1 MAITDFLKKASDTI
15 TSIPVPTLQQ
25 PQKSVGDVVASTEPG
40 PMSVPPIGPQP
51 NPTTTQVPTTTTPT
65 APQQPTGTTQP
76 LTYDP
81 AVNPSVVDLLNTAG
95 QDASFANRQTLA
107 QQYGIQ
113 NYTGT
118 AQQNVELGKKF
129 TEAFNQLKGGA
140 VPETGAT
147 AGTALDQHFAQKP
160 GEETPQGTP
169 EQRFFDTL
177 GAMNPIEANLF
188 QQLSGLLSATNN
200 QQSLRE
206 FYDQEFKAQGIEAL
220 NLELAD
226 INRIME
232 GTEDD
237 IRAEIS
243 NSGGFATD
251 SQVRALTGARNKTLL
266 KQANYLSNVLQSKND
281 YLDRIVSLTQ
291 ADRAQVSADL
301 DRKLGITETLFNMSQ
316 SMTNAAKD
324 NYKMVIDSVG
334 WEGLAQSIGDN
345 PSQQAYVE
353 NLFGLGKGALKAL
366 AKYKKPLTEMETLD
380 LENQRLQNAK
390 LRADIATGPS
400 VPTQVV
406 DVNGKKVLINS
417 KTGATIAEIGDGD
430 GVTNELQQAMSLQN
444 VTDIQ
449 SIVDSPYL
457 DAAVG
462 PSKLGRY
469 SPLEWVTGGKSTFVG
484 EMDNLI
490 SQLTLDSLIQAKAK
504 GATFGALSE
513 GELKILA
520 AAANP
525 LGSPAWTVRD
535 DEGNLVGWKVS
546 ENEVREKLDTI
557 NHFAKLD
564 FVLKGGSIEEAGV
577 VATPDGMLWY
587 ENYDGTLTQLR

>member
-1 MAITDFLKKASDTI
+1 MEPTAEQLKNRQIAAAGGTPISQT
-15 TSIPVPTLQQ
+15 PTTPQ
-25 PQKSVGDVVASTEPG
+25 PQVTTPVAPSA
-40 PMSVPPIGPQP
+40 
-51 NPTTTQVPTTTTPT
+51 TTTPT
-65 APQQPTGTTQP
+65 TPQQPAGTTQP
-76 LTYDP
+76 LAYDP
-81 AVNPSVVDLLNTAG
+81 AVNPSVIDLLNTAG

-118 AQQNVELGKKF
+118 AQQNIELGKKF
-129 TEAFNQLKGGA
+129 TEAFNQLKGGSI
-140 VPETGAT
+140 PETGAT

-206 FYDQEFKAQGIEAL
+206 FYDQEFKEQGIEAL

-243 NSGGFATD
+243 NSGGFATE
-251 SQVRALTGARNKTLL
+251 SQVKAITGARNKTLL

-291 ADRAQVSADL
+291 ADREQVSKDL

-324 NYKMVIDSVG
+324 NYKTIINSVG
-334 WEGLAQSIGDN
+334 WEGLAQSIGDS

-353 NLFGLGKGALKAL
+353 NLFGLGKGALTAL

-380 LENQRLQNAK
+380 LENQRLQNQK

-400 VPTQVV
+400 IRTQVV
-406 DVNGKKVLINS
+406 DVKGKKLLINS
-417 KTGATIAEIGDGD
+417 DTGATIAEIGDGD

-484 EMDNLI
+484 EMDSLI
-490 SQLTLDSLIQAKAK
+490 SQLSLESLIKAKAE
-504 GATFGALSE
+504 GATFGALSDQ
-513 GELKILA
+513 ELRVLA
-520 AAANP
+520 SAASP
-525 LGSPAWTVRD
+525 LGSSAWTVRD

-546 ENEVREKLDTI
+546 EDEVRKQLDII
-557 NHFAKLD
+557 NRLTKLD
-564 FVLKGGSIEEAGV
+564 FVLSGGSIEEAGV

-587 ENYDGTLTQLR
+587 ENYDGSLTQLR